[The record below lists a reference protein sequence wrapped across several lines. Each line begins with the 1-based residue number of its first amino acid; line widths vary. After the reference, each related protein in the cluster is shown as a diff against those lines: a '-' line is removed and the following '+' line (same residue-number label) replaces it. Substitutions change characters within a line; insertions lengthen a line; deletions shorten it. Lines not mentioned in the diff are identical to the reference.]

1 MDSTSYPAPSIK
13 FINLVAFIGPMDV
26 FLVLCLLLRYNAEQG
41 GPYVLIETDA
51 AEILS
56 AKAFSGATTYI
67 GPVLQEVEARYD
79 LGGNSTGELVAI
91 TRVFGDN
98 DKERASV
105 VEIEHGVPA
114 KIGENTELIMHVS
127 TSLNTNGSI
136 WTDESGLE
144 MHERKFEPTLPI
156 SGNYHVREQYQAS
169 MYCCIPMK
177 RVLFCALHFLL
188 LVLGAA

>member
-1 MDSTSYPAPSIK
+1 MKSIG
-13 FINLVAFIGPMDV
+13 LVAAFLCSMDE

-41 GPYVLIETDA
+41 GPYVLIETDQA
-51 AEILS
+51 TMLS
-56 AKAFSGATTYI
+56 AKSFSGATTYI

-114 KIGENTELIMHVS
+114 KIGDNTELIMHIS
-127 TSLNTNGSI
+127 TSLKTNGSI

-156 SGNYHVREQYQAS
+156 SGNYHVSGAFQTCLHCCVLVKREQ
-169 MYCCIPMK
+169 
-177 RVLFCALHFLL
+177 LFCDLQCAGAL
-188 LVLGAA
+188 